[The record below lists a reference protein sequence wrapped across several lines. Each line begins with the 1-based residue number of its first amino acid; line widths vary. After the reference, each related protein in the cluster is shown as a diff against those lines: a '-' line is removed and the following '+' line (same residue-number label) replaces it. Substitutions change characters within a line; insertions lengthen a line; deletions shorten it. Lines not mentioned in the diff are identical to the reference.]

1 MTRVRFIVFVVL
13 AIVAVACGEP
23 ATSGDDASS
32 HAASDATA
40 TIDDTALVVY
50 SGRSEELVGPLIDQF
65 TEETGITV
73 SVRYGGSTEL
83 ATTLLAEGDA
93 TEADVFFAQDPAS
106 LGAVSTMMTE
116 LDASILDRV
125 PARFADSDGRW
136 VGTSGRA
143 RVVVYD
149 TEQVDTADLPQ
160 TLDDLVDERW
170 AGQMAVAPTNGS
182 FLAFV
187 AAMIESD
194 GEDATL
200 DWLERL
206 AANQPVDF
214 PSNSPIVAAAD
225 AGEVTL
231 GLVNHYYLLRL
242 QAEGAGQRAANH
254 FPTGGDSASLVMP
267 AGAGILANSD
277 QPGSAARFVEFL
289 LSEAAQTYFATE
301 TFEFPLVSG
310 VEAPEGL
317 PSIDEI
323 STPAIDLSKLADH
336 LERATDLV
344 TEAGLL

>member
-1 MTRVRFIVFVVL
+1 MTRMRFIVFVVV
-13 AIVAVACGEP
+13 AMIAVACSEP
-23 ATSGDDASS
+23 ATGGDDASS
-32 HAASDATA
+32 HAATDGT
-40 TIDDTALVVY
+40 TVIDDTALVVY

-65 TEETGITV
+65 TEETGIAV

-83 ATTLLAEGDA
+83 ATTLLAEGDS

-106 LGAVSTMMTE
+106 LGAVSE
-116 LDASILDRV
+116 LLAQLDASILDRV

-143 RVVVYD
+143 RVVIYD
-149 TEQVDTADLPQ
+149 TEQVDAADLPQ
-160 TLDDLVDERW
+160 TLDDLVDPRW
-170 AGQMAVAPTNGS
+170 NGQMGVAPTNGS

-225 AGEVTL
+225 AGEVAL

-254 FPTGGDSASLVMP
+254 FPTGNDAASLVMP

-277 QPGSAARFVEFL
+277 QAESAKTFVEFL
-289 LSEAAQTYFATE
+289 LSETAQTYFATE

-310 VEAPEGL
+310 IEPPAGL
-317 PSIDEI
+317 PAIDEI
-323 STPAIDLSKLADH
+323 STPAIDLSRLADH

>member
-1 MTRVRFIVFVVL
+1 MTRMRFIVFVVV
-13 AIVAVACGEP
+13 AMIAVACSEP
-23 ATSGDDASS
+23 ATGGDDASS
-32 HAASDATA
+32 HAATDGT
-40 TIDDTALVVY
+40 TVIDDTALVVY

-65 TEETGITV
+65 TEETGIAV

-83 ATTLLAEGDA
+83 ATTLLAEGDS

-106 LGAVSTMMTE
+106 LGAVSELLTQ

-143 RVVVYD
+143 RVVIYD
-149 TEQVDTADLPQ
+149 TEQVDAADLPQ
-160 TLDDLVDERW
+160 TLDDLVDPRW
-170 AGQMAVAPTNGS
+170 NGQMGVAPTNGS

-225 AGEVTL
+225 AGEV
-231 GLVNHYYLLRL
+231 
-242 QAEGAGQRAANH
+242 ADA
-254 FPTGGDSASLVMP
+254 ASLVMP

-277 QPGSAARFVEFL
+277 QAESAKTFVEFL
-289 LSEAAQTYFATE
+289 LSETAQTYFATE

-310 VEAPEGL
+310 IEPPAGL
-317 PSIDEI
+317 PAIDEI
-323 STPAIDLSKLADH
+323 STPAIDLSRLADH

>member
-13 AIVAVACGEP
+13 AMVAVACGEP
-23 ATSGDDASS
+23 ATSGDDANSQ
-32 HAASDATA
+32 AASGDTVL
-40 TIDDTALVVY
+40 DDTVLVVY

-65 TEETGITV
+65 TDETGIDV

-83 ATTLLAEGDA
+83 ATTLLAEGDS

-125 PARFADSDGRW
+125 PDRFADSTGRW

-149 TEQVDTADLPQ
+149 TEQVDTTDLPQ
-160 TLDDLVDERW
+160 TLEDLVDERW

-242 QAEGAGQRAANH
+242 QAEGAGERAANH
-254 FPTGGDSASLVMP
+254 FPTGGDAASLVMP

-277 QPGSAARFVEFL
+277 QPESAARFVEFL
-289 LSEAAQTYFATE
+289 LSETAQTYFATE